1 MSAASPSTDVPT
13 RRDVWVR
20 MLIYPRHT
28 LPTAL
33 APVLVAAGLALH
45 DGVFAPGA
53 AAAALAAGWL
63 IQLGGVVADNYHNL
77 RRHPDDREHPLLVR
91 ALEAGVVDLRLLAR
105 ATAGC
110 YLLAA
115 LPGAYLVRVGGVPAL
130 GIGIVSAGAS
140 LAYSSDPLRLGD
152 RGLGDPLFFLFFGI
166 VSVWGAY
173 YVQAASTLA
182 AGFPTSLP
190 GGSVTPESLA
200 AGLPMAALI
209 TNILL
214 IDNIRDLRFDREKG
228 ERTLAVIVGRGWTE
242 VEMGALT
249 ALAYAVPVWFLQR
262 PGHGVAVLLPLI
274 TLPYAVVIFRRVRES
289 DHWEELLPLTPQAGQ
304 LAVAYAL
311 LFAGGLAL

>member
-1 MSAASPSTDVPT
+1 MSTASPSTEVPT

-33 APVLVAAGLALH
+33 GPVMVAAGLALH
-45 DGVFAPGA
+45 DGMFAPGA
-53 AAAALAAGWL
+53 AVAALAAGWL
-63 IQLGGVVADNYHNL
+63 IQLGGVIADNYHNL

-115 LPGAYLVRVGGVPAL
+115 LPGAYLVWVGGLPMVAL
-130 GIGIVSAGAS
+130 GVASAAAS

-152 RGLGDPLFFLFFGI
+152 RGLGDPLFFLFFGL

-173 YVQAASTLA
+173 YAQAAATLGGAFPTALA
-182 AGFPTSLP
+182 AEALTA
-190 GGSVTPESLA
+190 ESLVA
-200 AGLPMAALI
+200 SLPMAALI

-228 ERTLAVIVGRGWTE
+228 ERTLAVIIGRDWTE

-249 ALAYAVPVWFLQR
+249 ALAYAVPFWFLTR
-262 PGHGVAVLLPLI
+262 ADHGPALLLPLL
-274 TLPYAVVIFRRVRES
+274 TAPYAVVIIRRVRAA
-289 DHWEELLPLTPQAGQ
+289 DHWKDLVPLTPRAGQ
-304 LAVAYAL
+304 LVVAYAA
-311 LFAGGLAL
+311 LFALGLAL

>member
-1 MSAASPSTDVPT
+1 MSTASPSTEVPT

-33 APVLVAAGLALH
+33 GPVLVAVGLALH
-45 DGVFAPGA
+45 DRVFAADA

-63 IQLGGVVADNYHNL
+63 IQLGGVIADNYNNL

-115 LPGAYLVRVGGVPAL
+115 VPGAYLVRVGGLPMLVL
-130 GIGIVSAGAS
+130 GLASAAAS

-166 VSVWGAY
+166 VSVCGAY
-173 YVQAASTLA
+173 YAQAASSLAGTFPRGLPPGTL
-182 AGFPTSLP
+182 TL
-190 GGSVTPESLA
+190 ESLVA
-200 AGLPMAALI
+200 SLPMAALI

-228 ERTLAVIVGRGWTE
+228 ERTLAVIIGRDWTE
-242 VEMGALT
+242 VEMVALT
-249 ALAYAVPVWFLQR
+249 ALAYAVPLWFVTR
-262 PGHGVAVLLPLI
+262 ADHGLAVLLPLL
-274 TLPYAVVIFRRVRES
+274 TVPYAVEIVRRVRAA
-289 DHWEELLPLTPQAGQ
+289 DHWEELVPLTPQAGQ
-304 LAVAYAL
+304 LGVAYAL
-311 LFAGGLAL
+311 LFAAGMAL

>member
-1 MSAASPSTDVPT
+1 MSAASPSTEVPT

-33 APVLVAAGLALH
+33 APVVVAAGLALH
-45 DGVFAPGA
+45 DGLFAPGA

-63 IQLGGVVADNYHNL
+63 IQLGGVIADNYHNL

-115 LPGAYLVRVGGVPAL
+115 VPGAYLVRVGGLPAL
-130 GIGIVSAGAS
+130 VLGVVSAGAS

-152 RGLGDPLFFLFFGI
+152 RGLGDALFFLFFGI
-166 VSVWGAY
+166 VSVSGTY
-173 YVQAASTLA
+173 YAQAASILA
-182 AGFPTSLP
+182 TGFPMGVP
-190 GGSVTPESLA
+190 GGALTLESVA

-228 ERTLAVIVGRGWTE
+228 ERTLAVIIGRDWTE
-242 VEMGALT
+242 VEMGVLT
-249 ALAYAVPVWFLQR
+249 AMAYAVPVWFVSR
-262 PGHGVAVLLPLI
+262 SGHGVAVLLPLL
-274 TLPYAVVIFRRVRES
+274 TAPYAVMIFRRVRRA
-289 DHWEELLPLTPQAGQ
+289 DHWEDLLPLTPQAGQ
-304 LAVAYAL
+304 LAVAYAI
-311 LFAGGLAL
+311 LFAAGLAV